1 VTRLAALLVLT
12 AAFAPAAVMGAMP
25 FVVPVVAVVVGV
37 ALVAATLAPEPA
49 LEPARTEPAP
59 VTPSEPPR

>member
-25 FVVPVVAVVVGV
+25 FVVPVVAVLVGV
-37 ALVAATLAPEPA
+37 ALMVAHLPEPA
-49 LEPARTEPAP
+49 TEPVRTEPAP
-59 VTPSEPPR
+59 VSPSVPSR

>member
-25 FVVPVVAVVVGV
+25 FVVPVVAVLLTVGLVVATHAPGP
-37 ALVAATLAPEPA
+37 AAE
-49 LEPARTEPAP
+49 ARTEAVPVSSTAP
-59 VTPSEPPR
+59 PS